1 MLGYF
6 VRSKAGHDKGS
17 LYMIL
22 KEDDT
27 YVYLV
32 DGKNKL
38 VDAPKKK
45 KWIHVQKI
53 LKVQDEFIIE
63 KLSKGNIPTNDE
75 IKKAIK
81 NYDNMK

>member
-1 MLGYF
+1 MVGYF
-6 VRSKAGHDKGS
+6 VKSKAGHDKGT
-17 LYMIL
+17 LYIIL

-53 LKVQDEFIIE
+53 VNVKNPEILEAF
-63 KLSKGNIPTNDE
+63 SKGNIPTNEE

-81 NYDNMK
+81 NYDKK

>member
-1 MLGYF
+1 MVGYF
-6 VRSKAGHDKGS
+6 VTSKAGHDKGS
-17 LYMIL
+17 LYIIL

-32 DGKNKL
+32 DGRNKL

-53 LKVQDEFIIE
+53 VKVQNKEIIE
-63 KLSKGNIPTNDE
+63 TLSKGEIPTNEE
-75 IKKAIK
+75 IKRAIK

>member
-1 MLGYF
+1 MVGYF
-6 VRSKAGHDKGS
+6 VKSKAGHDKGT
-17 LYMIL
+17 LYVIL
-22 KEDDT
+22 REDDT

-53 LKVQDEFIIE
+53 VNVKDTEIFE
-63 KLSKGNIPTNDE
+63 TFSKGNIPTNEE
-75 IKKAIK
+75 IKRAIK
-81 NYDNMK
+81 IYEK